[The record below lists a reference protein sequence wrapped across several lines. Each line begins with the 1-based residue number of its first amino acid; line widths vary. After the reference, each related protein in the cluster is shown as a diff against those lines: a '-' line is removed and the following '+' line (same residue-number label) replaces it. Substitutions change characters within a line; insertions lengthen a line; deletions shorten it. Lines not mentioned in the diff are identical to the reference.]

1 MSSPVPLLRPPVPGA
16 RNNNGSPRAPKLT
29 LGIPPHLT
37 PNPSTAMPPPLK
49 YLKSKPNPN
58 PSLARPVDQHHPDCI
73 SRLPWAASRM
83 YPSQPSCQTVDQP
96 RPH

>member
-29 LGIPPHLT
+29 LGIPPHLA
-37 PNPSTAMPPPLK
+37 PNPSMVMPPPPK

-58 PSLARPVDQHHPDCI
+58 LSLVRRVDQHHHDCI
-73 SRLPWAASRM
+73 
-83 YPSQPSCQTVDQP
+83 
-96 RPH
+96 